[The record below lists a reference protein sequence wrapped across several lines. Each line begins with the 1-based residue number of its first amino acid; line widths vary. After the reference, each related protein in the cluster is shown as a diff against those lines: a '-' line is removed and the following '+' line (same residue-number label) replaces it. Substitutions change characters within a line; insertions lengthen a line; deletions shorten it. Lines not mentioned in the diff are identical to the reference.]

1 MEEDKIKSRQ
11 TQRLM
16 LVHMGID
23 NSIKEHRRA
32 GKDYEDLSR
41 CYLIK
46 ACNIHLETNSME

>member
-16 LVHMGID
+16 LVHMGTG
-23 NSIKEHRRA
+23 NSIKEHRHA

-41 CYLIK
+41 YYLIK
-46 ACNIHLETNSME
+46 ACNIYLETNSME

>member
-16 LVHMGID
+16 LVRMGIG
-23 NSIKEHRRA
+23 NSIKEHRHA

-41 CYLIK
+41 YYLIK